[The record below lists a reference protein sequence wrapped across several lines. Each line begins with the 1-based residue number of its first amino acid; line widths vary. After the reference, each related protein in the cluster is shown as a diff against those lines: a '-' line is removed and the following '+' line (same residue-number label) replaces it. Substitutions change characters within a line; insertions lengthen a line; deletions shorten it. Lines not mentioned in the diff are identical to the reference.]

1 MRLFEMVSK
10 DCVTDHTWMQQRE
23 LRSVPDPERHF
34 LRQESHQEEGDERLG
49 GEDSLAV
56 QHDPVAE
63 QPEAILRGE
72 AVPARLHNKT
82 NRPVPEE
89 FRPLRIQTGPH
100 GCRGLDIPGN
110 DIFSLKI

>member
-1 MRLFEMVSK
+1 ML
-10 DCVTDHTWMQQRE
+10 QRE

-34 LRQESHQEEGDERLG
+34 LRQESHQEEGNERLG
-49 GEDSLAV
+49 GQDPLAV

-100 GCRGLDIPGN
+100 GCRCLDIPGKN
-110 DIFSLKI
+110 IILRNTY